1 MRRRVP
7 PRGPKK
13 PLQGRYVISE
23 FETAIGRPLGEHAT
37 KYVGHCGYL
46 VRNQIQISAREWR
59 EKRGA
64 PEISF
69 VSDCDKELVWKAVT
83 AVFFFDTNDEELK
96 ARIYDWTMKKM
107 VVLLQNW
114 K

>member
-69 VSDCDKELVWKAVT
+69 VSDRDKELVWKAVT
-83 AVFFFDTNDEELK
+83 AVFFFDT
-96 ARIYDWTMKKM
+96 MKS
-107 VVLLQNW
+107 
-114 K
+114 